1 MTLDDDATMRE
12 EHFRDLALK
21 HRKPTGPAS
30 TGHCLYCNAEL
41 DGGKRFCD
49 GWCRDDWN
57 LDQEARK
64 RQRGR
69 Y

>member
-41 DGGKRFCD
+41 DAGKRFCD

-57 LDQEARK
+57 LEQEARK

>member
-49 GWCRDDWN
+49 GWCRDD
-57 LDQEARK
+57 
-64 RQRGR
+64 
-69 Y
+69 